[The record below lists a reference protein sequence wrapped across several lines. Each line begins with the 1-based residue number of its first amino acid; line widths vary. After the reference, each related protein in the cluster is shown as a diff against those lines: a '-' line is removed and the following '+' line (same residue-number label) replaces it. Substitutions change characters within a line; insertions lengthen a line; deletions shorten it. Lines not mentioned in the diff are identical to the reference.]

1 MGKKAA
7 VDFSAGG
14 LRTAPLVA
22 DNAFNWRVFDANA
35 QAYLRKQIAPGVFA
49 DICAAALRSDLAVPY
64 GHTIY
69 KYRYL
74 ALMEEERYYE
84 AFLDAEVMGGVFR
97 DELSHQQMLCSVYLK
112 RHNFDR
118 ALDCI
123 NKLLAFARRNGL
135 DMIDLLAQRAELL
148 NFMAK
153 IKFFTALEF
162 CRKIERDGEAAQR
175 LYSGLP
181 VVIKGKALFAL
192 NEETRHP
199 FLVFNLGDGPSNEI
213 GFRRIYGQAASCE
226 IPFLQGL
233 VPNATITMLGYFLGA
248 LEDQLLFSP
257 CYLLD

>member
-35 QAYLRKQIAPGVFA
+35 QAYLRKRIAPGVFA
-49 DICAAALRSDLAVPY
+49 DICAAALRSPLAVPY

-74 ALMEEERYYE
+74 ALMELERYYE

-97 DELSHQQMLCSVYLK
+97 DELNHQQMLCSVYLK

-118 ALDCI
+118 ALDCV

-135 DMIDLLAQRAELL
+135 DMIDLLSQRAELL
-148 NFMAK
+148 SFMAK
-153 IKFFTALEF
+153 IKTFTAPDF
-162 CRKIERDGEAAQR
+162 CRKIARDGEAAQR

-199 FLVFNLGDGPSNEI
+199 FLVFNLDGPDNDTV
-213 GFRRIYGQAASCE
+213 FKHIYGQAAPGE

-233 VPNATITMLGYFLGA
+233 APGATITMLGYFLGA